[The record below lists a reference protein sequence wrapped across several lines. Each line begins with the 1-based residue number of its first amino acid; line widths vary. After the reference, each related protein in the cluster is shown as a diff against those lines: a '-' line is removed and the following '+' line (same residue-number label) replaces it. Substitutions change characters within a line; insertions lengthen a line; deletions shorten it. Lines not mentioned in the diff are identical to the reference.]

1 MLYKPYG
8 RTGKDVSAISFGGMR
23 FDKPENTDAN
33 AEIVL
38 YAHSKGINYF
48 DTAPMYCGDKSEG
61 IMGAALKQLKRDEY
75 YISTKSNKATA
86 SKLREDMERSLE
98 RLDVD
103 YIDFYHIWCII
114 TPETWQERLRGG
126 AVDEALKA
134 RDQGLIKHLVVSS
147 HLQGDQLGEVLQDGP
162 FDGVTLGYCAINFPY
177 RQAAIESAGQLGLGV
192 VTMNPLGGGL
202 IPNHAER
209 FDFIRSQDDE
219 SVVAAALRFNVSQT
233 PITSA
238 LVGFTTTDHIDQ
250 ACAAVDGFKPYAPD
264 HIASVQ
270 ERIVEAFDGLCTGC
284 GYCTPCPEGIPI
296 PKFMDSYN
304 QMILAGGKP
313 GELMGRMRW
322 HWEISGDQAGVCTRC
337 GICMERCTQHL
348 NICDRLE
355 EIDGIYASELQKDKQ
370 QAETKQD

>member
-23 FDKPENTDAN
+23 FDKPEDTDAN

-61 IMGAALKQLKRDEY
+61 IMGAALKQLKRDEFY
-75 YISTKSNKATA
+75 VSTKSNKAGA
-86 SKLREDMERSLE
+86 SILRTELQRSLE
-98 RLDVD
+98 RLNVD
-103 YIDFYHIWCII
+103 YIDFYHIWCIVS
-114 TPETWQERLRGG
+114 TETWQERLKGG

-134 RDQGLIKHLVVSS
+134 KDEGLIKHLVVSA
-147 HLQGDQLGEVLQDGP
+147 HLQGDQLGEMLAEGP
-162 FDGVTLGYCAINFPY
+162 FEGVTLGYSAINFPY
-177 RQAAIESAGQLGLGV
+177 RQAAVAAAGKMGLGV

-202 IPNHAER
+202 IPNNAET
-209 FDFIRSQDDE
+209 FDFIRTEADE
-219 SVVAAALRFNVSQT
+219 SVVAAALRFNISQA

-238 LVGFTTTDHIDQ
+238 LVGFTTTEHVDQ
-250 ACAAVDGFKPYAPD
+250 ACAAVEGFQPYGPE
-264 HIASVQ
+264 HIASMQ
-270 ERIVEAFDGLCTGC
+270 GRIVEAFDGLCTGC
-284 GYCTPCPEGIPI
+284 GYCMPCPEGIEI

-304 QMILAGGKP
+304 QMLLSGGKSGP
-313 GELMGRMRW
+313 LMGRMRW

-337 GICMERCTQHL
+337 GACTELCTQHL

-355 EIDGIYASELQKDKQ
+355 EIDGIYAAELKKDKQ
-370 QAETKQD
+370 QAGTKQA